1 MDRFIPRIRC
11 LVAGRFKLGRKN
23 ITYKKGDDFMNRIQT
38 DRQFKVTVTGAI
50 LVLWTVA
57 SLIFCY
63 VTKLQLK
70 GYVLCLSIV
79 SVPVLFFAVSMWAVR
94 NQIERGLK
102 YAWKSY
108 VLVLRLRQQLLDAGI
123 YTIKKVGAEKVAVIP
138 WITVDFASD
147 FKSGRVYIRNS
158 IEFNQ
163 KLSKIDISSA
173 LDGYVV
179 EQAYLMADAN
189 HYYYD
194 FYDARFDK
202 RLVFNNY
209 DAFQTYSD
217 TVNEYEL
224 FIDRDTTLPLTHQL
238 LVGQTG
244 SGKSYALFGYIL
256 QMLGKQ
262 IPYHL
267 YFADPKSSSIELLG
281 EKISPE
287 NTASDFEGIVSLL
300 ERFVFQMEKRQVEI
314 KERLSTMIDGDYRD
328 FGLSPHLL
336 IFDEFSAFSQRLAEK
351 DKKQRDHVSSLL
363 AQIVLKGR
371 QSGFFLWIVMQQ
383 SGSNSIPTF
392 IRDNLPC
399 KVVLGNAED
408 QTYVTAFGAGTDIP
422 LRKLGVGEGVFTYPT
437 VANKPKLCSF
447 ATLDFNILDA
457 LRARVM

>member
-1 MDRFIPRIRC
+1 M
-11 LVAGRFKLGRKN
+11 
-23 ITYKKGDDFMNRIQT
+23 TMNRIQT
-38 DRQFKVTVTGAI
+38 DRQMKSTVTVII
-50 LVLWTVA
+50 LALCVVFSMLFSYVKDFPLKILLLCTTAVIM
-57 SLIFCY
+57 LI
-63 VTKLQLK
+63 
-70 GYVLCLSIV
+70 LS
-79 SVPVLFFAVSMWAVR
+79 FALLGWAVR
-94 NQIERGLK
+94 NQIDRGLK
-102 YAWKSY
+102 YAWKHY
-108 VLVLRLRQQLLDAGI
+108 VLVLRLRKELLDAGI
-123 YTIKKVGAEKVAVIP
+123 YTTRKIGVEKVAVIP
-138 WITVDFASD
+138 WVTVDFAPD
-147 FKSGRVYIRNS
+147 FRSGRVYIKNS
-158 IEFNQ
+158 IQFHD
-163 KLSKIDISSA
+163 KLAKIDISSA
-173 LDGYVV
+173 LGGYVV
-179 EQAYLMADAN
+179 EQAYLTDDAE
-189 HYYYD
+189 HYYFD
-194 FYDARFDK
+194 FYDARYDK
-202 RLVFNNY
+202 RLVFHNFGEFK
-209 DAFQTYSD
+209 AYSD
-217 TVNEYEL
+217 SVGDYEL

-256 QMLGKQ
+256 QMYEKQ
-262 IPYHL
+262 IPYNL
-267 YFADPKSSSIELLG
+267 YFADPKESSIALLG
-281 EKISPE
+281 ERISPD
-287 NTASDFEGIVSLL
+287 NTASDFDEIVALL
-300 ERFVFQMEKRQVEI
+300 EHFVSGMEERQAEI

-392 IRDNLPC
+392 IRDNLPW

>member
-1 MDRFIPRIRC
+1 M
-11 LVAGRFKLGRKN
+11 
-23 ITYKKGDDFMNRIQT
+23 TMNRIQT
-38 DRQFKVTVTGAI
+38 DRQMKSTVTVII
-50 LVLWTVA
+50 LALCVVFSMLFSYVKDFPLKILLLCTTAVIM
-57 SLIFCY
+57 LI
-63 VTKLQLK
+63 
-70 GYVLCLSIV
+70 LS
-79 SVPVLFFAVSMWAVR
+79 FALLGWAVR
-94 NQIERGLK
+94 NQIDRGLK
-102 YAWKSY
+102 YAWKHY
-108 VLVLRLRQQLLDAGI
+108 VLVLRLRKELLDAGI
-123 YTIKKVGAEKVAVIP
+123 YTTRKIGVEKVAVIP
-138 WITVDFASD
+138 WVTVDFAPD
-147 FKSGRVYIRNS
+147 FRSGRVYIKNS
-158 IEFNQ
+158 IQFHD
-163 KLSKIDISSA
+163 KLAKIDISSA
-173 LDGYVV
+173 LGGYVV
-179 EQAYLMADAN
+179 EQAYLTDDAE
-189 HYYYD
+189 HYYFD
-194 FYDARFDK
+194 FYDARYDK
-202 RLVFNNY
+202 RLVFHNFGEFT
-209 DAFQTYSD
+209 AYSD
-217 TVNEYEL
+217 SVGDYEL

-256 QMLGKQ
+256 QMYEKQ
-262 IPYHL
+262 IPYNL
-267 YFADPKSSSIELLG
+267 YFADPKESSIALLG
-281 EKISPE
+281 ERISPD
-287 NTASDFEGIVSLL
+287 NTASDFDEIVALL
-300 ERFVFQMEKRQVEI
+300 EHFVSGMEERQAEI

-392 IRDNLPC
+392 IRDNLPW

>member
-1 MDRFIPRIRC
+1 MLILSFA
-11 LVAGRFKLGRKN
+11 LLG
-23 ITYKKGDDFMNRIQT
+23 
-38 DRQFKVTVTGAI
+38 
-50 LVLWTVA
+50 
-57 SLIFCY
+57 
-63 VTKLQLK
+63 
-70 GYVLCLSIV
+70 
-79 SVPVLFFAVSMWAVR
+79 WAVR
-94 NQIERGLK
+94 NQIDRGLK
-102 YAWKSY
+102 YAWKHY
-108 VLVLRLRQQLLDAGI
+108 VLVLRLRKELLDAGI
-123 YTIKKVGAEKVAVIP
+123 YTTRKIGVEKVAVIP
-138 WITVDFASD
+138 WVTVDFAPD
-147 FKSGRVYIRNS
+147 FRSGRVYIKNS
-158 IEFNQ
+158 IQFHD
-163 KLSKIDISSA
+163 KLAKIDISSA
-173 LDGYVV
+173 LGGYVV
-179 EQAYLMADAN
+179 EQAYLTDDAE
-189 HYYYD
+189 HYYFD
-194 FYDARFDK
+194 FYDARYDK
-202 RLVFNNY
+202 RLVFHNFGEFK
-209 DAFQTYSD
+209 AYSD
-217 TVNEYEL
+217 SVGDYEL

-256 QMLGKQ
+256 QMYEKQ
-262 IPYHL
+262 IPYNL
-267 YFADPKSSSIELLG
+267 YFADPKESSIALLG
-281 EKISPE
+281 ERISPD
-287 NTASDFEGIVSLL
+287 NTASDFDEIVALL
-300 ERFVFQMEKRQVEI
+300 EHFVSGMEERQAEI

-392 IRDNLPC
+392 IRDNLPW